1 MSPTPLTHS
10 ELSLSEVLSLVHA
23 RAEGLCDVVVP
34 LAEVRLTAA
43 GTVDVPRLGER
54 ALNEHSRKQLATL
67 LGLNWRRW
75 HTLTTPAERSEEAAR
90 RFARKGGS
98 VRLRIGGDGTLR
110 ALLPASFRPIE
121 ERRVFELLYRT
132 ARGLFDEARFVRVAF
147 GAEVSHF
154 TAARVASALVG
165 DVALR
170 PGWHLAMSETGAG
183 ALSVDD
189 AWTDLGT
196 SRWSGAAPTTL
207 LCALDG
213 KRTFYRTHR
222 PITDEQLAAALTVA
236 LGWAEERWTREM
248 ARFNAACLAP
258 VPHPGAAVEA
268 LLAESPDVPKA
279 SLDAALARLGQP
291 VDGAHAPTTRM
302 GVARAVAQAAPEEN
316 PAARFAMERR
326 AGDYALAG
334 GAS

>member
-1 MSPTPLTHS
+1 MSPSTRHELT
-10 ELSLSEVLSLVHA
+10 LQDVLGQVRA

-34 LAEVRLTAA
+34 LAEVRLTDA
-43 GTVDVPRLGER
+43 GTVEVPRLGER

-67 LGLNWRRW
+67 LGVSWRKW
-75 HTLTTPAERSEEAAR
+75 HSLTTPQERVEEAAR

-121 ERRVFELLYRT
+121 ERRVFELLHRT
-132 ARGLFDEARFVRVAF
+132 ARGIFDELRFVRVAF
-147 GAEVSHF
+147 GAEMSHF
-154 TAARVASALVG
+154 TAARVSSAQVG
-165 DVALR
+165 GVALR

-196 SRWSGAAPTTL
+196 SPSDIPSTTL
-207 LCALDG
+207 LCALGG
-213 KRTFYRTHR
+213 KRALYRTHR

-236 LGWAEERWTREM
+236 LGWAVERWTREM
-248 ARFNAACLAP
+248 SYFNAACLAS
-258 VPHPGAAVEA
+258 VPHPGAAAEA

-279 SLDAALARLGQP
+279 SLDAALARLAHP
-291 VDGAHAPTTRM
+291 VDDAHAPVTRM
-302 GVARAVAQAAPEEN
+302 DVARAVAQAAPEEML
-316 PAARFAMERR
+316 AARFAMERR